1 MADDKRAPRRLDSG
15 EFKAQVLAEFDVS
28 GPSVAKVAMA
38 HGINESVLHGWRK
51 LARERG
57 AATLPRPSEFV
68 PVTVTAALSQMT
80 SAASKWNWAA
90 AR

>member
-68 PVTVTAALSQMT
+68 PVTVTAVEIR
-80 SAASKWNWAA
+80 KPC
-90 AR
+90 